1 MLGQSQFPCHLLVDE
16 FTSKGSPFG
25 TKVRQNSVEECFYR
39 EGFSAD
45 AGTVP
50 SEMKVRFPLWL
61 LALLALAMI
70 LQIMVL
76 QQGWTANPFA
86 RTPLGDAE
94 VYWTWAGEIANGT
107 LQGETPFMSAPLYP
121 YFLGFLRWLGASL
134 LGVYA
139 VQALMHIATIALIAD
154 TGRRRFGAT
163 TGVLAGFLYLLLLD
177 PTYYVGRTVNVTLQ
191 LLTIALLL
199 WQGVRI
205 VEQRTI
211 RKQAFFGFLLGL
223 SVLANPSMLLAVPI
237 FVAWIMW
244 GAERD
249 LAGGLL
255 ILGLALAVI
264 SPATIH
270 NHRACGEFIP
280 VSAQAGVTFYHGNA
294 PGATGTYHPI
304 PGVAQNRNQQNRDAY
319 YIAAEANE
327 EESWRGTSRHFFGEG
342 VRYLMENPGEAMA
355 LEARKFWW
363 FVSGRDYGDLY
374 LPRMEKELGIGS
386 KLAFTP
392 LSLALFLPLALL
404 GLILLSRQGLRNMVP
419 ELLLLGMPFLV
430 VMVFWYSPRYRMPV
444 APVTILLAAHA
455 IATTLRRS
463 DKDMVIGIPWRI
475 AGGGLLLFGI
485 ITGPINRNNGFD
497 DPETLEPAFLFSV
510 GDTLRVEEK
519 LVEAEE
525 YLQRAIDKG
534 FDTFEAHYGFGQMLL
549 RRGNQLWTSEDGP
562 EQALGLEYFAKAVAQ
577 LQAALRRN
585 PMHMEARE
593 NTANLVFWYW
603 EHEGASRED
612 AISELQGAIDVAE
625 QLQDAGATARLKEK
639 LGKL

>member
-1 MLGQSQFPCHLLVDE
+1 
-16 FTSKGSPFG
+16 
-25 TKVRQNSVEECFYR
+25 
-39 EGFSAD
+39 
-45 AGTVP
+45 
-50 SEMKVRFPLWL
+50 MKVRFPLWL

-86 RTPLGDAE
+86 RTPLGDAD
-94 VYWTWAGEIANGT
+94 VYWTWAGEIAEGKW
-107 LQGETPFMSAPLYP
+107 QRETPFLSAPLYP
-121 YFLGFLRWLGASL
+121 YFLGILRWMGASL

-139 VQALMHIATIALIAD
+139 IQALMHVATIALIAD

-191 LLTIALLL
+191 LLTMAMLL

-223 SVLANPSMLLAVPI
+223 TVLANPSMLLAVPL

-255 ILGLALAVI
+255 VLGLALAVI

-294 PGATGTYHPI
+294 PGATGTYHAI
-304 PGVAQNRNQQNRDAY
+304 PGVAQNRDQQNRDAY
-319 YIAAEANE
+319 YMAADATG
-327 EESWRGTSRHFFGEG
+327 EESWKGTSRHFFSEG
-342 VRYLMENPGEAMA
+342 VSYLMENPGAA
-355 LEARKFWW
+355 ISLEARKFWW
-363 FVSGRDYGDLY
+363 FLSGRDYGDLY
-374 LPRMEKELGIGS
+374 LPRQEKELGIGS

-392 LSLALFLPLALL
+392 LSLALFLPLAIL
-404 GLILLSRQGLRNMVP
+404 GLLLLSGKGFRQMVP
-419 ELLLLGMPFLV
+419 ELVLFGLPFLV
-430 VMVFWYSPRYRMPV
+430 VMVFWYSPRYRLPV
-444 APVTILLAAHA
+444 APVTMVLAAHA
-455 IATTLRRS
+455 LAVTLRKQEKG
-463 DKDMVIGIPWRI
+463 DLFGMPWKI
-475 AGGGLLLFGI
+475 AGGALLIFGA
-485 ITGPINRNNGFD
+485 ITGPLNRATGFD
-497 DPETLEPAFLFSV
+497 DPAKLEPAFLFSV
-510 GDTLRVEEK
+510 GDTLRVEGN
-519 LVEAEE
+519 LIEAEK
-525 YLQRAIDKG
+525 YLQRAVDAK
-534 FDTFEAHYGFGQMLL
+534 FNTFEVHYSLGMVQH
-549 RRGNQLWTSEDGP
+549 RRGNELWTSEEGT
-562 EQALGLEYFAKAVAQ
+562 EQALGLEYFAKAAVA
-577 LQAALRRN
+577 LQAALRIN

-593 NTANLVFWYW
+593 NMANLVFWYW
-603 EHEGASRED
+603 EREAASKED
-612 AISELQGAIDVAE
+612 AIKELEGAIEVAE

-639 LGKL
+639 LAKVR